1 MSSRTMYD
9 KRLSYL
15 AVLRN
20 AHCICE
26 AVYVG
31 RQILTDLRF
40 EEDPKVAMTKAK
52 EQITRNLQ
60 YLITNGPVERM
71 NVVASQSQQEAYE
84 NAARV
89 QIEMKFTD
97 FVHTWYFDI
106 VAAR

>member
-1 MSSRTMYD
+1 
-9 KRLSYL
+9 
-15 AVLRN
+15 
-20 AHCICE
+20 
-26 AVYVG
+26 
-31 RQILTDLRF
+31 
-40 EEDPKVAMTKAK
+40 
-52 EQITRNLQ
+52 
-60 YLITNGPVERM
+60 M